1 MLYGYDDEEDFYGF
15 DEEDEYL
22 YGETTFLT
30 FTDDWHNDGDSY
42 DVITISSDIL
52 FVEEYDLEEPIFID
66 THFEFTEDSFA
77 PDLEEISFI
86 PLEDITDT
94 EVIDI
99 FEIHII
105 DTEEDFLMFV
115 EEELTEEEFAEV
127 IEEHF
132 NEEEAI
138 EEEEQALDLSLIH
151 I

>member
-1 MLYGYDDEEDFYGF
+1 MNL
-15 DEEDEYL
+15 L
-22 YGETTFLT
+22 K
-30 FTDDWHNDGDSY
+30 
-42 DVITISSDIL
+42 IL
-52 FVEEYDLEEPIFID
+52 F
-66 THFEFTEDSFA
+66 T

-99 FEIHII
+99 FEIHAI

-138 EEEEQALDLSLIH
+138 EEEEQALDEAVEEITPDQVEQRR
-151 I
+151 IY